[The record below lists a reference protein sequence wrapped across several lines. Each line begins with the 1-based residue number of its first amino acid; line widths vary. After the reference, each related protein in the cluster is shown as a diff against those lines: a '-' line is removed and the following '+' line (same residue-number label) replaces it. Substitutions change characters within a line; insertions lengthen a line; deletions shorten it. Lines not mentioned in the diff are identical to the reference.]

1 LMALLETADIA
12 FARVSDCAALSVHP
26 HLRRISV
33 DTPSGPATM
42 PAPAPVLE
50 QTRRYGAIPKL
61 GEHTDTIRAEF
72 LDNISE
78 GERP

>member
-1 LMALLETADIA
+1 
-12 FARVSDCAALSVHP
+12 
-26 HLRRISV
+26 
-33 DTPSGPATM
+33 
-42 PAPAPVLE
+42 VLE

-72 LDNISE
+72 LNTISE